1 MLQQLNF
8 NEVDAED
15 VRALL
20 DSYDNPLTNEELQE
34 LTEQNLVQEDAD
46 SDINEEV
53 PPDRVLTTKILS
65 DRLSEVSHSLEVLSE
80 KIQI

>member
-20 DSYDNPLTNEELQE
+20 DSYDDPLTNEELQE
-34 LTEQNLVQEDAD
+34 LTEQNLV
-46 SDINEEV
+46 
-53 PPDRVLTTKILS
+53 
-65 DRLSEVSHSLEVLSE
+65 
-80 KIQI
+80 